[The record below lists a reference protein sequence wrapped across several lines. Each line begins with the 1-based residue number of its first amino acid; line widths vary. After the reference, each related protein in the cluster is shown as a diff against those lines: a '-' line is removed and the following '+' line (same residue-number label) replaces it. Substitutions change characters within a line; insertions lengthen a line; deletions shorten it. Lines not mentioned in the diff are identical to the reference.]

1 MKSEIIAVVS
11 VGVVSTGIVAGLV
24 SAIWSDVSSDIGYV
38 HDEIAAM
45 RSDVGDNS
53 ERLARVE
60 GKLEEQSR
68 QLAEIKSTIGA
79 HEARFDQIEQTLVF
93 HGSTLNNIVKVIAL
107 AGWGDEGVAI
117 VEHTAD
123 KPAPGYEVKAQV
135 VETEEDAAA
144 IVVAEVAVI
153 ESEAPP
159 ALEVAGAKIIEP
171 EGTDTV
177 AEAIEDEPSYAVI
190 TEKDSSF
197 GNVRRRVTL
206 EIEIAG
212 ADPTSSTTIRT
223 MMQAATDRYNLD
235 RPDAIS
241 VRLWRSYRDDS
252 NARNRIVFS
261 PDGCGWSGDDCTEEI
276 WRDLLHGKWPATE

>member
-11 VGVVSTGIVAGLV
+11 VGVASTSIVVGLI
-24 SAIWSDVSSDIGYV
+24 SAIWSDVSSDIGDV
-38 HDEIAAM
+38 RDEITAM

-79 HEARFDQIEQTLVF
+79 HEVRFDQIEQTLVS
-93 HGSTLNNIVKVIAL
+93 HSSTLNNIVKVIAL

-123 KPAPGYEVKAQV
+123 KPAPGYEVKAQI
-135 VETEEDAAA
+135 VEPEEPEDAVFVVAEVA
-144 IVVAEVAVI
+144 VAEVAVI
-153 ESEAPP
+153 EPEAPP
-159 ALEVAGAKIIEP
+159 ALEVAGAPTP
-171 EGTDTV
+171 EQ
-177 AEAIEDEPSYAVI
+177 SYTLV

-235 RPDAIS
+235 RPDAVS
-241 VRLWRSYRDDS
+241 VRLWRSYGDDS
-252 NARNRIVFS
+252 NARNRIVFA

-276 WRDLLHGKWPATE
+276 WRDLLHGKWPTTE